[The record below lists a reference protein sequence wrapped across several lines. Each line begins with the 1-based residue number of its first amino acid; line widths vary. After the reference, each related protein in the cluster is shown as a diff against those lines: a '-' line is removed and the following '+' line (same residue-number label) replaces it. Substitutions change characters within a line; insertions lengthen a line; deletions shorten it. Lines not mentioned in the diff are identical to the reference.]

1 VLRSLPP
8 CAGMARTKKNVD
20 PFEFHGS
27 DDESDDDDKLGARRR
42 RGRHW
47 AAAGSLVRGGDSES
61 SWK

>member
-1 VLRSLPP
+1 
-8 CAGMARTKKNVD
+8 MARTKKNVD

-61 SWK
+61 SWN